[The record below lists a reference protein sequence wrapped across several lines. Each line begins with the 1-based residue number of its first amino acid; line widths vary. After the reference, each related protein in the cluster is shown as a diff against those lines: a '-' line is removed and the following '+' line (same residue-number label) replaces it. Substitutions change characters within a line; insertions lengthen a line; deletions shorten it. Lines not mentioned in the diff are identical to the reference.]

1 MNTNSINNRI
11 NEKKELINS
20 LNAQIAELEQ
30 KVATAKAEMKK
41 IISEA
46 NVMKENILLNAM
58 IHGADF
64 QVRHGM
70 IAPYSHGYYVTYLP
84 NRKFLCDFCEKITTN
99 NSDWWNHLPAKLRAF
114 LDEKGWTDNN
124 YNELQKKTEA
134 IVKSLPKKYNPNE
147 YTPSDK
153 YLHGNHIANGY
164 EVDGFSNIVRGRCGG
179 TYSSWTTGTQNELSK
194 QLIVLRGFCAD
205 TDNIEYARKTEFW
218 DLVKKVYA
226 MNHMDAAHISSDLS
240 VRMND
245 WAKANPSLCMET
257 NRHYKTA

>member
-1 MNTNSINNRI
+1 MNTTEINKSI
-11 NEKKELINS
+11 EAKKETISTLQ
-20 LNAQIAELEQ
+20 AQIADLQKKVKIAETELNGFIDKVNVAKEQ
-30 KVATAKAEMKK
+30 V
-41 IISEA
+41 
-46 NVMKENILLNAM
+46 LLNAM

-70 IAPYSHGYYVTYLP
+70 TAPYTHRYYVTYLP

-99 NSDWWNHLPAKLRAF
+99 YDNWWNHLPAKLRKF
-114 LDEKGWTDNN
+114 LDENGWTEEK
-124 YNELQKKTEA
+124 YNELQKKTEI
-134 IVKSLPKKYNPNE
+134 IVKNLPKKYNPNE
-147 YTPSDK
+147 YAPSDK

-179 TYSSWTTGTQNELSK
+179 TYASWTTGTQNELSK

-205 TDNIEYARKTEFW
+205 TDNIEYARKTGFW

-245 WAKANPSLCMET
+245 WAKANPTRCLST
-257 NRHYKTA
+257 NQYYKTA